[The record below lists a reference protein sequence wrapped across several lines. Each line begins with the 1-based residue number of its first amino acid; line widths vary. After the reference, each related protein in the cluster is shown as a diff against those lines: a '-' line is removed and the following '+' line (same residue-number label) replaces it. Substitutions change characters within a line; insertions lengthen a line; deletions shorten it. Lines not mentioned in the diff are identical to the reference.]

1 MKSPFA
7 TLSVIAAS
15 MLSVNAAHADALIGP
30 KLSEQLQ
37 SQVGPFNVIVSFD
50 NQQSIDSVLQNL
62 NVPYRALQTLPM
74 AGVTLSKL
82 QLQTLQANPSVT
94 SVYANVPLEYKNY
107 TSGEITGGHYVQDN
121 YNVDGSG
128 VTIAVLDSGVD
139 ATHPDLEL
147 GTKTVENVKIVG
159 DLDLAGGRNAFI
171 EGVPNSDTT
180 SGHGTHVAGTVG
192 GTGAASANDE
202 RRANYHDGIA
212 PGARL
217 VGLGAGEGVSILY
230 ALLGFDYAIANQ
242 ERLDIDIITNSW
254 GGGDG
259 AMFDPNN
266 PINQASFKAYQ
277 NGMVVTFA
285 ASNSGPAE
293 DTLNQ
298 YAIAPWV
305 INVAAG
311 TSDKQLADF
320 SSRGVAGDEY
330 KLPDITAP
338 GKDITST
345 RAPNTAIGAL
355 GPVVDPAH
363 PEYFAYYHTIS
374 GTSMATP
381 FVAGVAALLLEVNPN
396 LSPDQIEE
404 IIKVTADP
412 MDYAPHEVGTGYINV
427 KAAVDMAGQVVG
439 QRNDFLAGNT
449 LWASQGKWSTVD
461 DSDPRLS
468 YDGKWYQKDDEKAYQ
483 GGYMK
488 AKYAGSAVAAAV
500 RGDRVR
506 LHFYVKNAK
515 PTSIELFS
523 DGQSMGAATIYHAD
537 ASKNDPKNVT
547 VSFDGLGNGVH
558 DLEIRMLSK
567 YVYFDAMDVDGE
579 VIESDVTYTEV
590 TETYTGTMGVS
601 AENLEVQDFPFEV
614 AANDI
619 SIMASLEWATVADL
633 DFALVNPEGVEV
645 ATSASLAN
653 PESLQFWVD
662 QAGTYILRVKGY
674 ISVATPFTITNT
686 VTKASKASN

>member
-1 MKSPFA
+1 MKNPLA
-7 TLSVIAAS
+7 TLSVLAAS
-15 MLSVNAAHADALIGP
+15 MMSISAANADALVGP
-30 KLSEQLQ
+30 QLAEQLQ
-37 SQVGPFNVIVSFD
+37 TQAGPFNVIVSFD
-50 NQQSIDSVLQNL
+50 NQQSVDSVLQGL
-62 NVPYRALQTLPM
+62 NIPYRALQTMPM
-74 AGVTLSKL
+74 AGATLTKL
-82 QLQTLQANPSVT
+82 QLENLQANPFVT
-94 SVYANVPLEYKNY
+94 SVYANAPLEYKNY

-202 RRANYHDGIA
+202 RRAYYHDGIA
-212 PGARL
+212 PGSSL

-242 ERLDIDIITNSW
+242 DRLDIDIITNSW

-259 AMFDPNN
+259 SEFDPNN
-266 PINQASFKAYQ
+266 PINKASFKAYQ

-285 ASNSGPAE
+285 ASNSGPDD

-320 SSRGVAGDEY
+320 SSRGVAGHEY
-330 KLPDITAP
+330 KIPDITAP

-345 RAPNTAIGAL
+345 RAPNTAVGAL
-355 GPVVDPAH
+355 GPVADPAH
-363 PEYFAYYHTIS
+363 PSYTAYYHTIS

-427 KAAVDMAGQVVG
+427 KAAVDMAAEVVG
-439 QRNDFLAGNT
+439 QRNDFLDGNT
-449 LWASQGKWSTVD
+449 LWSSQGKWTTVD
-461 DSDPRLS
+461 DSDPLLN
-468 YDGKWYQKDDEKAYQ
+468 YDGKWYQKDEENAYQ

-488 AKYAGSAVAAAV
+488 AKYAGSTIAAAI

-506 LHFYVKNAK
+506 LHFYVKDDK

-523 DGQSMGAATIYHAD
+523 DGQSMGMATVYHAD
-537 ASKNDPKNVT
+537 ASKYTPKDVV
-547 VSFDGLGNGVH
+547 VSFDDLGEGIH

-567 YVYFDAMDVDGE
+567 YVYFDAMDVDGD
-579 VIESDVTYTEV
+579 VIASDVTYTEV
-590 TETYTGTMGVS
+590 TETYQGTMGAS
-601 AENLEVQDFPFEV
+601 AENLEVQDFPFEI

-619 SIMASLEWATVADL
+619 SIMASLDWTTVADL

-645 ATSASLAN
+645 ASSASLAN

-662 QAGTYILRVKGY
+662 QTGTYNLRVKGY

-686 VTKASKASN
+686 VTKASN